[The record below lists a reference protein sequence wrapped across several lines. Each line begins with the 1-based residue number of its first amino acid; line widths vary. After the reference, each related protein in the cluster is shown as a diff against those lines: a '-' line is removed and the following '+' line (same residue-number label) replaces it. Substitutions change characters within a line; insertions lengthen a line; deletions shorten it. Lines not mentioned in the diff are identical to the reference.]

1 MAKEKA
7 HIIAMK
13 NGVPVGYVKS
23 ISYAN
28 SNFKMTQNKADAK
41 GYVSQSVIQRD
52 IDELTKIGYAYGYV
66 FIYD

>member
-7 HIIAMK
+7 HILAMK

-28 SNFKMTQNKADAK
+28 RNFKMTQNKADAK

>member
-28 SNFKMTQNKADAK
+28 RSFKMTQNKADAK
-41 GYVSQSVIQRD
+41 GYVTQSVIQRD